1 MLLSQNSKGQI
12 SKQLS
17 ILISKEMKKAAQDCE
32 QKVKIE
38 IRDELDK
45 QHKADIYNS
54 YTPTHQSRKRCCK
67 V

>member
-17 ILISKEMKKAAQDCE
+17 ILISKKLKEAAQDCE

-38 IRDELDK
+38 IRNELDK

-54 YTPTHQSRKRCCK
+54 YTPIQQSRQRCRR